1 MAQTMVFAKRD
12 SVNNRMLSCKNN
24 WVQNGDKSKKDRVF
38 RNGNEEIV
46 TNIFVRIPN
55 CSLNL
60 NILKFFRF

>member
-38 RNGNEEIV
+38 RNDDEEVV
-46 TNIFVRIPN
+46 TNSFVRIPN
-55 CSLNL
+55 FLLNL
-60 NILKFFRF
+60 NALKFFRF